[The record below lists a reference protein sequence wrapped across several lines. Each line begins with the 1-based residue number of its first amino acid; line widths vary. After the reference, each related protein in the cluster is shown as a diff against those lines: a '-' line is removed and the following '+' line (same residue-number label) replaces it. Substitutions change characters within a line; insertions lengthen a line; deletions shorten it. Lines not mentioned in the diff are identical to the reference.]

1 MTDTKVA
8 VHIDI
13 TNNAQRHEC
22 SNLFFRRKK
31 QRYAVLEI
39 AGDKLNY
46 HAAADY
52 RQSAC

>member
-1 MTDTKVA
+1 MTDPKVA

-31 QRYAVLEI
+31 QTCAVLEI
-39 AGDKLNY
+39 AGVVNTI
-46 HAAADY
+46 AAT
-52 RQSAC
+52 CII